1 MQTRPQKAGTSLE
14 HFPPISRTWCWAG
27 QSSAAPGPTLLCS
40 LIGAVPLGNLCFS
53 ALLACEGEDLSLG
66 WLRIKQKS
74 ERQSEKVV
82 GNAWQLCNG
91 LVLWLCWHIPPGE
104 RSLWCSLHGDW
115 SMTEICL
122 CSNRLLSSVT
132 DTRPP
137 QVWWRKERLCDRK
150 IHEQIEREGERE
162 REECE
167 TVTGWGQNE
176 MKRGTEEEA
185 AVSKASLQ
193 LPSAGVFIN
202 NSGERLADNLQLSI
216 RFNPLKDLN
225 VH

>member
-14 HFPPISRTWCWAG
+14 PFPPISRTWCWAG

-162 REECE
+162 RGRSARRSQGEDKMRWRE
-167 TVTGWGQNE
+167 GQRRRLLSQKPLFNFH
-176 MKRGTEEEA
+176 RRVSLSTA
-185 AVSKASLQ
+185 AESVWLIICSSQFAS
-193 LPSAGVFIN
+193 I
-202 NSGERLADNLQLSI
+202 
-216 RFNPLKDLN
+216 
-225 VH
+225 H